1 MSHPSRRL
9 TRRRL
14 LQAGAAGAAATAAT
28 ALPGATTALAAS
40 RRKVKRA
47 DVAIVG
53 AGFSGLAAA
62 RALAARGHSVIVLE
76 ARDRVGGRTQNASI
90 AGGKAIA
97 EVGGE
102 FVGPT
107 QDRILALAK
116 ATGVATF
123 PVFNTGSNV
132 FFARGQRTLYP
143 ASTGIPSDPEV
154 LAGLAAL
161 LEVDKIGKAV
171 GVAAP
176 WKHRKAEEYDGQT
189 LARFLSTKSLTPTA
203 LSILDAVCEAIWG
216 ADPAELSLLYVAQY
230 VAAAGNAK
238 TPGSFARLIATGGGA
253 QERRIVGGSVV
264 IAEKVADKLGD
275 RVVLGAPVTQV
286 KDHGDAVTVATRGG
300 PTVVAR
306 SAIVAV
312 PPVLAARIAFAPGLP
327 SSKKAIL
334 KAMVPGSLTKVEAV
348 YPTPFWREAGLSGQ
362 GVSDTGLARVPYDNS
377 PPDGSVGV
385 FFGFIGGK
393 RHREWAALDPAT
405 RRARVLDDF
414 VRFTGDERA
423 RTPTEFLEKDWTTE
437 TWTRG
442 CPVGHLAPGVLARHG
457 AQLRAAHGRVHF
469 AGTETSDYWLGYMDG
484 AVRAGERA
492 AREVHVTLSR
502 RS

>member
-1 MSHPSRRL
+1 MSQRL

-14 LQAGAAGAAATAAT
+14 IQVGAAGAAASALPTAAF
-28 ALPGATTALAAS
+28 AAS
-40 RRKVKRA
+40 KKTKKA

-53 AGFSGLAAA
+53 AGFSGLVAA
-62 RALAARGHSVIVLE
+62 RALAAKGHSVVVLE

-116 ATGVATF
+116 AVDVDTF
-123 PVFNTGSNV
+123 PVYNKGNNV
-132 FFARGQRTLYP
+132 FIARGQRAFYDATV
-143 ASTGIPSDPEV
+143 GIPNDPEV
-154 LAGLAAL
+154 QAGLGAL
-161 LEVDKIGKAV
+161 LEVDAIGKAV

-176 WKHRKAEEYDGQT
+176 WKHSKAKQYDAQT
-189 LARFLSTKSLTPTA
+189 LAQFLATKNLSATA
-203 LSILDAVCEAIWG
+203 LAVLDAVCEAIWG
-216 ADPAELSLLYVAQY
+216 ADPTELSLLYVAQY

-238 TPGSFARLIATGGGA
+238 TPGSFVRLIATGGGA
-253 QERRIVGGSVV
+253 QEQRIVGGSVV
-264 IAEKVADKLGD
+264 IAEKVADKLGS
-275 RVVLGAPVTQV
+275 RIILKAPVEKIREHDGV
-286 KDHGDAVTVATRGG
+286 VTITTRGG
-300 PTVVAR
+300 PTVVAKR
-306 SAIVAV
+306 AIVAV

-327 SSKKAIL
+327 SSKKTLL
-334 KAMVPGSLTKVEAV
+334 KAMTPGSLTKVEAV
-348 YPTPFWREAGLSGQ
+348 YDTPFWRETGLSGQ

-385 FFGFIGGK
+385 YFSFIGGK
-393 RHREWAALDPAT
+393 RHGEWAALSAAD

-423 RTPTEFLEKDWTTE
+423 RTPSEYLEKDWTTE

-442 CPVGHLAPGVLARHG
+442 CPVGHFAPGVLSKHG
-457 AQLRAAHGRVHF
+457 AQLRAAHGRIHF

-492 AREVHVTLSR
+492 AHEVHSKL
-502 RS
+502 

>member
-1 MSHPSRRL
+1 MSHASRL

-14 LQAGAAGAAATAAT
+14 LQAGAAGAAATA
-28 ALPGATTALAAS
+28 LPSTPAFAAS

-47 DVAIVG
+47 DVVVIG
-53 AGFSGLAAA
+53 AGFSGLTAA
-62 RALAARGHSVIVLE
+62 RALVAKGHKVIVLE

-97 EVGGE
+97 EIGGE

-116 ATGVATF
+116 AVNVGTF
-123 PVFNTGSNV
+123 PVYNSGSNV
-132 FFARGQRTLYP
+132 FLARGQRALYS
-143 ASTGIPSDPEV
+143 AATGIPNDPEV
-154 LAGLAAL
+154 LTGLGSL
-161 LEVDKIGKAV
+161 LEVDAIAKAV

-176 WKHRKAEEYDGQT
+176 WKHSKAKQYDGQT
-189 LARFLSTKSLTPTA
+189 LAQFLSAKSLSPTA
-203 LSILDAVCEAIWG
+203 LAVVDAVCEAIWG
-216 ADPAELSLLYVAQY
+216 ADPDELSLLYVAQY

-238 TPGSFARLIATGGGA
+238 TPGSFARLIATDGGA
-253 QERRIVGGSVV
+253 QEQRIVGGSVV
-264 IAEKVADKLGD
+264 IAEKIADRLGS
-275 RVVLGAPVTQV
+275 RVILGAPVEKLREHDGAIT
-286 KDHGDAVTVATRGG
+286 VTTRGG
-300 PTVVAR
+300 PTVVAQR
-306 SAIVAV
+306 AIVAV
-312 PPVLAARIAFAPGLP
+312 PPVLAARIAYAPGLP
-327 SSKKAIL
+327 AAKKTLL

-348 YPTPFWREAGLSGQ
+348 YDTPFWREAGLSGQ
-362 GVSDTGLARVPYDNS
+362 GVSDIGLARVPYDNS

-385 FFGFIGGK
+385 YFSFIGGK
-393 RHREWAALDPAT
+393 RHAEWAALDPAT

-423 RTPTEFLEKDWTTE
+423 RTPSEFLEKDWTTE

-442 CPVGHLAPGVLARHG
+442 CPVGHFAPGVLAKHG
-457 AQLRAAHGRVHF
+457 AQLRAAHGRIHF

-492 AREVHVTLSR
+492 AREVHAKL
-502 RS
+502 

>member
-1 MSHPSRRL
+1 MPSHAPSSL

-14 LQAGAAGAAATAAT
+14 LQAGAAGAALAVAEGPLATAA
-28 ALPGATTALAAS
+28 AAAARK
-40 RRKVKRA
+40 RRRA

-62 RALAARGHSVIVLE
+62 RALVAAGHSVVVLE
-76 ARDRVGGRTQNASI
+76 ARDRVGGRTQNAAI
-90 AGGKAIA
+90 AGGRYIA
-97 EVGGE
+97 EVGGQ

-116 ATGVATF
+116 AVGVGTF
-123 PVFNTGSNV
+123 PVYNQGSNV
-132 FFARGQRTLYP
+132 FLARGQRALYP
-143 ASTGIPSDPEV
+143 AATGIPEDPEV

-161 LEVDKIGKAV
+161 LELDKVAKAV

-176 WKHRKAEEYDGQT
+176 WKHPKARQYDGRT
-189 LARFLSTKSLTPTA
+189 LAQYLAGKSLSPTA
-203 LSILDAVCEAIWG
+203 LAVMAAVCEAIWG
-216 ADPAELSLLYVAQY
+216 AEADELSLLYVAQY
-230 VAAAGNAK
+230 IAGAGNAR

-264 IAEKVADKLGD
+264 VAEKVAAKLGS
-275 RVVLGAPVTQV
+275 RVVLGAPVTRIDQ
-286 KDHGDAVTVATRGG
+286 HGGGVRVTTRGG
-300 PTVVAR
+300 PAVDAAR
-306 SAIVAV
+306 VIVAV
-312 PPVLAARIAFAPGLP
+312 PPVLAARIAYAPRLP
-327 SSKKAIL
+327 AGKTSIL

-348 YPTPFWREAGLSGQ
+348 YDKPFWREAGLSGQ
-362 GVSDTGLARVPYDNS
+362 GVADSGIARVPYDNS
-377 PPDGSVGV
+377 PPDGGVGV
-385 FFGFIGGK
+385 FFSFIGGK
-393 RHREWAALDPAT
+393 RHAEWAALDAAT

-423 RTPTEFLEKDWTTE
+423 RSPLEFVEKDWTTE

-442 CPVGHLAPGVLARHG
+442 CPVGHLAPGVLSKHG
-457 AQLRAAHGRVHF
+457 AHLRASHGRLHF
-469 AGTETSDYWLGYMDG
+469 AGTETADYWLGYMDG

-492 AREVHVTLSR
+492 AAEVARALRR

>member
-1 MSHPSRRL
+1 MSPAPL

-14 LQAGAAGAAATAAT
+14 LQTGASAA
-28 ALPGATTALAAS
+28 ALAAVETPLTS
-40 RRKVKRA
+40 AAFAAARKRKRA
-47 DVAIVG
+47 DVVVIG

-62 RALAARGHSVIVLE
+62 RALTAQGHKVIVLE

-116 ATGVATF
+116 AVGVETF
-123 PVFNTGSNV
+123 PVFNTGNNV
-132 FFARGQRTLYP
+132 FIARGQRAFYP
-143 ASTGIPSDPEV
+143 ASTGIPNDLEV

-161 LEVDKIGKAV
+161 LEVDKLGKAV

-176 WKHRKAEEYDGQT
+176 WKHSKAKQYDGQT
-189 LARFLSTKSLTPTA
+189 LAQHLSGRSLSPTA
-203 LSILDAVCEAIWG
+203 LSVVDAVCEAIWG
-216 ADPAELSLLYVAQY
+216 ADPTELSLLYVAQY

-253 QERRIVGGSVV
+253 QEQRLVGGSVV
-264 IAEKVADKLGD
+264 IAERVAEKLGS
-275 RVVLGAPVTQV
+275 RVILGAPVTTLR
-286 KDHGDAVTVATRGG
+286 DHDGMVTVSTHGG
-300 PTVVAR
+300 PTVVAKR
-306 SAIVAV
+306 VVVAV

-334 KAMVPGSLTKVEAV
+334 KAMTPGSLTKVEAV
-348 YPTPFWREAGLSGQ
+348 YPTPFWRETGLSGQ

-385 FFGFIGGK
+385 YFSFIGGK
-393 RHREWAALDPAT
+393 RHGEWAALDPAA

-423 RTPTEFLEKDWTTE
+423 RTPTEYLEKDWTTE
-437 TWTRG
+437 RWTRG
-442 CPVGHLAPGVLARHG
+442 CPVGHFAPGVLAKHG
-457 AQLRAAHGRVHF
+457 HQLRAAHGRIHF

-492 AREVHVTLSR
+492 AREVHAKL
-502 RS
+502 

>member
-1 MSHPSRRL
+1 MSHSSRL

-14 LQAGAAGAAATAAT
+14 LQAGAAGAVTATLPSAAFAA
-28 ALPGATTALAAS
+28 A
-40 RRKVKRA
+40 RKRKKA
-47 DVAIVG
+47 DVVVVG
-53 AGFSGLAAA
+53 AGFSGLTAA
-62 RALAARGHSVIVLE
+62 RALVAKGHKVIVLE
-76 ARDRVGGRTQNASI
+76 ARDRVGGRTQNATI
-90 AGGKAIA
+90 AGGRAIA
-97 EVGGE
+97 EVGGQ

-116 ATGVATF
+116 AVGVSTF
-123 PVFNTGSNV
+123 PVYNSGSNV
-132 FFARGQRTLYP
+132 FVARGQRARYS
-143 ASTGIPSDPEV
+143 AATGIPDDPEV
-154 LAGLAAL
+154 LAGLGAL
-161 LEVDKIGKAV
+161 LEVDAIGKAV

-176 WKHRKAEEYDGQT
+176 WKHRKARQYDAQT
-189 LARFLSTKSLTPTA
+189 LAQHLAPKNLTPTA
-203 LSILDAVCEAIWG
+203 LAVIDAVCEAIWG
-216 ADPAELSLLYVAQY
+216 ADPTELSLLYVAQY

-253 QERRIVGGSVV
+253 QERRVVGGSVV
-264 IAEKVADKLGD
+264 IAEKVADALGN
-275 RVVLGAPVTQV
+275 RIILGAPATRIAEH
-286 KDHGDAVTVATRGG
+286 DGAVTVTTRGG
-300 PTVVAR
+300 PTVVAAR
-306 SAIVAV
+306 AIVAV

-327 SSKKAIL
+327 AAKRTIL

-348 YPTPFWREAGLSGQ
+348 YDTPFWRAAGLSGQ

-385 FFGFIGGK
+385 FFSFIGGK
-393 RHREWAALDPAT
+393 RHAEWAALDAAT

-442 CPVGHLAPGVLARHG
+442 CPVGHFAPGVLSKHG
-457 AQLRAAHGRVHF
+457 AQLRAPHGRVHF

-492 AREVHVTLSR
+492 AREVLDTLSR
-502 RS
+502 QT

>member
-1 MSHPSRRL
+1 MSHVPL

-14 LQAGAAGAAATAAT
+14 LEAGAAGAALAWPLTSAAY
-28 ALPGATTALAAS
+28 AAS
-40 RRKVKRA
+40 RKRRKA
-47 DVAIVG
+47 DVVVVG

-62 RALAARGHSVIVLE
+62 RALVAKGHSVVVLE
-76 ARDRVGGRTQNASI
+76 ARDRVGGRTQNATI
-90 AGGKAIA
+90 AGGRAIA

-116 ATGVATF
+116 AVGVATF
-123 PVFNTGSNV
+123 PVYNSGSSV
-132 FFARGQRTLYP
+132 FLARGQRAFYP
-143 ASTGIPSDPEV
+143 ASVGIPEDPEV
-154 LAGLAAL
+154 AAGLGAL
-161 LEVDKIGKAV
+161 LAVEAIAKEV

-176 WKHRKAEEYDGQT
+176 WKHKKARQYDGQT
-189 LARFLSTKSLTPTA
+189 LAQYLATKSLSPTA

-216 ADPAELSLLYVAQY
+216 ADPDELSLLYVAQY

-238 TPGSFARLIATGGGA
+238 TPGSFVKLIATGGGA
-253 QERRIVGGSVV
+253 QERRLVGGSVV
-264 IAEKVADKLGD
+264 VAERVAAKLGA
-275 RVVLGAPVTQV
+275 RVVLGAPVE
-286 KDHGDAVTVATRGG
+286 KIKEHDGAVIVTTRGG
-300 PTVVAR
+300 PTVQAR
-306 SAIVAV
+306 RAIVAV
-312 PPVLAARIAFAPGLP
+312 PPVLAARIAYAPGLP
-327 SSKKAIL
+327 ASKKTIL

-362 GVSDTGLARVPYDNS
+362 GVADSGLARVPYDNS

-385 FFGFIGGK
+385 FFSFIGGK
-393 RHREWAALDPAT
+393 RHGEWKALSPAD

-423 RTPTEFLEKDWTTE
+423 RTPTELLEKDWTTE
-437 TWTRG
+437 PWTRG
-442 CPVGHLAPGVLARHG
+442 CPVGHFAPGVLSRHG
-457 AQLRAAHGRVHF
+457 AQLRAAHGAIHF

-492 AREVHVTLSR
+492 AREVAERLSAKT
-502 RS
+502 

>member
-1 MSHPSRRL
+1 MSRSL
-9 TRRRL
+9 TRRQL
-14 LQAGAAGAAATAAT
+14 IQAGAASGAAL
-28 ALPGATTALAAS
+28 ALPGTAAFAAS
-40 RRKVKRA
+40 RKVKKA
-47 DVAIVG
+47 DVVVIG

-62 RALAARGHSVIVLE
+62 RALVAKGHKVVVLE
-76 ARDRVGGRTQNASI
+76 ARDRVGGRTQNAEI

-116 ATGVATF
+116 AVGVATF
-123 PVFNTGSNV
+123 PVYNTGSNIFV
-132 FFARGQRTLYP
+132 ARGVRSTYD
-143 ASTGIPSDPEV
+143 ASVGIPNDPEV
-154 LAGLAAL
+154 QAGLGAL
-161 LEVDKIGKAV
+161 LEIDAIGKAV

-176 WKHRKAEEYDGQT
+176 WKHSKAKQYDGQT
-189 LARFLSTKSLTPTA
+189 LAQFLTAKNLSPTA
-203 LSILDAVCEAIWG
+203 LAVLDAVSEAIWG
-216 ADPAELSLLYVAQY
+216 ADPDELSLLYVAQY

-238 TPGSFARLIATGGGA
+238 TPGSFVKLIATGGGA

-275 RVVLGAPVTQV
+275 SRVILGAPVEKV
-286 KDHGDAVTVATRGG
+286 KEHDGTVTVTTRGG
-300 PTVVAR
+300 PTVVAQR
-306 SAIVAV
+306 AIVAV
-312 PPVLAARIAFAPGLP
+312 PPVLAARIAYAPGLP
-327 SSKKAIL
+327 ASKKAIL

-348 YPTPFWREAGLSGQ
+348 YDKPFWREAGLSGQ

-385 FFGFIGGK
+385 FFSFIGGK
-393 RHREWAALDPAT
+393 RHKEWAALSAAE

-423 RTPTEFLEKDWTTE
+423 RTPSEFLEKDWTTE

-442 CPVGHLAPGVLARHG
+442 CPVGHFAPGVLSKHG
-457 AQLRAAHGRVHF
+457 AELRAAHGRVHF

-492 AREVHVTLSR
+492 ATEVHGRL
-502 RS
+502 

>member
-1 MSHPSRRL
+1 MSLAPL

-14 LQAGAAGAAATAAT
+14 LQAGASAA
-28 ALPGATTALAAS
+28 ALAAAEAPLTS
-40 RRKVKRA
+40 AAFAAARKRKKA
-47 DVAIVG
+47 DVVVIG

-62 RALAARGHSVIVLE
+62 RALTAHGHRVIVLE

-90 AGGKAIA
+90 ADGKAIA

-116 ATGVATF
+116 AMDVGTF
-123 PVFNTGSNV
+123 PVYNTGSNV
-132 FFARGQRTLYP
+132 FIARGQRTLYP
-143 ASTGIPSDPEV
+143 ASTGIPNDPEIQ
-154 LAGLAAL
+154 AGLGAL
-161 LEVDKIGKAV
+161 LTVDAIGKEV

-176 WKHRKAEEYDGQT
+176 WKHAKARRYDGQT
-189 LARFLSTKSLTPTA
+189 LAQYLATKSLTPTA
-203 LSILDAVCEAIWG
+203 LTILDAVCEAIWG
-216 ADPAELSLLYVAQY
+216 ADPGELSLLYVAQY

-264 IAEKVADKLGD
+264 IAEKVAAKLGD
-275 RVVLGAPVTQV
+275 RVILQAPVA
-286 KDHGDAVTVATRGG
+286 KIREHDGAVTVTTDGG

-306 SAIVAV
+306 RVVVAV
-312 PPVLAARIAFAPGLP
+312 PPVLAARIAYAPGLP
-327 SSKKAIL
+327 AAKKALL
-334 KAMVPGSLTKVEAV
+334 KAMTPGSLTKVEAV

-385 FFGFIGGK
+385 FFSFIGGK
-393 RHREWAALDPAT
+393 RHGEWAALDPAT
-405 RRARVLDDF
+405 RRAQVLEDF
-414 VRFTGDERA
+414 VRFTADERA
-423 RTPTEFLEKDWTTE
+423 RTPTEYLEKDWTTE
-437 TWTRG
+437 RWTRG
-442 CPVGHLAPGVLARHG
+442 CPVGHFAPGVLSKHG
-457 AQLRAAHGRVHF
+457 AQLRAAHGRIHF

-492 AREVHVTLSR
+492 AREVDARLSR